1 MNTEQAVV
9 KVTEVQTENSGFCLQ
24 QALAWVQKCFL
35 IGAAEMAAVDD
46 VAAANVKRMVASGEA
61 HIEAKID
68 MSQQSCAFIFHM
80 DQGGEN
86 AREIRMFTQFLAP
99 DTPTSSNIN

>member
-1 MNTEQAVV
+1 MSNKQSVI
-9 KVTEVQTENSGFCLQ
+9 KVTEDQTENSGFCLQ
-24 QALAWVQKCFL
+24 QALAWVQKCFV
-35 IGAAEMAAVDD
+35 IGATEMDAVDD
-46 VAAANVKRMVASGEA
+46 VAVANVKRMVASGEA
-61 HIEAKID
+61 HIEARID
-68 MSQQSCAFIFHM
+68 MSQQSCAFILHM